1 MTSIQL
7 CPTCGNDNPAGSTIC
22 QQCGANLAQAAQIAA
37 LTERVAALERLLA
50 AQMAPQQE
58 ETAVSPSPP
67 SSPPHIPPSNPLL
80 PPEIWQ
86 SDFWLNKV
94 GIGLLLLALAFLFNY
109 AVDQGWLTPAVRVG
123 MGLLLGTILLVFGFR
138 LRQRRPAF
146 GQVLA
151 GGGIAAYYL
160 SGFAAFQLY
169 NLVAHP
175 VAFGFMCLVTLLAL
189 LLALRQEAVTLALI
203 GGLGGLATPFLL
215 NTGSGNV
222 IALIIYSTV
231 LTAGLAAIYLLRG
244 WLLLQWLA
252 NLGSWL
258 IILAAMLGEDIS
270 QLERLTPEGTA
281 VQTGIII
288 TLLLFWLLPV
298 ARQLFG
304 QRLPAPYLGL
314 GDSWLG
320 SAGQRLSATHPQLA
334 IWGNWL
340 LGWLL
345 SLILWGGERETWGLV
360 ALATA
365 VFLTL
370 TAYAL
375 FRFFAHA
382 DFSYGH
388 GITAVFFLTI
398 ALILL
403 LEDDWLLLSLAVVA
417 VGLHG
422 ATRWLGRPTLRFL
435 AHLLSL
441 IVAFWLLA
449 RLTDGGGARGET
461 AVFNLT
467 ALVDLAIIA
476 LTAAITFLVPATA
489 TYTRTIYRLSAHV
502 ALLLWFVRELS
513 PLDGGQGL
521 VTVAWGIYAIALLL
535 LALRYRQRQVRLIAL
550 GTLFLLVGKLFLVD
564 LAALETIWRI
574 LLFAGFGGLFLL
586 ISYHYRAWLGLG
598 EEGDR

>member
-1 MTSIQL
+1 M
-7 CPTCGNDNPAGSTIC
+7 
-22 QQCGANLAQAAQIAA
+22 AQAAQIAA

-50 AQMAPQQE
+50 AQSAPQQE
-58 ETAVSPSPP
+58 KTAVSPPP
-67 SSPPHIPPSNPLL
+67 ATTPTPPHPTPHTPPAKPLL
-80 PPEIWQ
+80 PPEMWQ

-123 MGLLLGTILLVFGFR
+123 MGLLLATTLLGLGLR
-138 LRQRRPAF
+138 LQQRRPAF

-189 LLALRQEAVTLALI
+189 LLALRQQAVTLALI

-215 NTGSGNV
+215 NNGSGNV
-222 IALIIYSTV
+222 IALIIYSTI

-252 NLGSWL
+252 NLGGWF
-258 IILAAMLGEDIS
+258 IIMAAMIGEDIN
-270 QLERLTPEGTA
+270 QLERLTPAGTA
-281 VQTGIII
+281 VQAGIII

-298 ARQLFG
+298 GRQLFAPT
-304 QRLPAPYLGL
+304 LPAPHLGL

-320 SAGQRLSATHPQLA
+320 SSGQRLSATHPLLA
-334 IWGNWL
+334 IWVNL
-340 LGWLL
+340 QLGWLL
-345 SLILWGGERETWGLV
+345 SLVLWGGERETWGWV

-365 VFLTL
+365 VPLAL
-370 TAYAL
+370 IAYAL
-375 FRFFAHA
+375 ARFFAHA
-382 DFSYGH
+382 DLSYSH
-388 GITAVFFLTI
+388 GITAVFFLTF

-417 VGLHG
+417 LGLHW
-422 ATRWLGRPTLRFL
+422 ATRWVDRLTLRGL
-435 AHLLSL
+435 AHLLSF
-441 IVAFWLLA
+441 IVAMWLLM
-449 RLTDGGGARGET
+449 RLTDGGLTRGET
-461 AVFNLT
+461 AVFNFHALIDLT
-467 ALVDLAIIA
+467 IIA
-476 LTAAITFLVPATA
+476 LAAITFIAPVMSISI
-489 TYTRTIYRLSAHV
+489 RNIYGLSAHV
-502 ALLLWFVRELS
+502 ALLIWFARELS

-521 VTVAWGIYAIALLL
+521 VTVAWGVYAIALLL
-535 LALRYRQRQVRLIAL
+535 LALRYRLQQIRLIAL

-586 ISYHYRAWLGLG
+586 ISYHYRTWLGLG
-598 EEGDR
+598 EGSSQ